1 MHVFFAKMYISTFFD
16 RNTNGYFS
24 ISIQY
29 KTKYNIMSCKYHFHA
44 PWRFRSIP
52 RGNFAR
58 EETLLNYQGKKSF
71 LITNGMKVHFDR
83 NAEKI

>member
-1 MHVFFAKMYISTFFD
+1 
-16 RNTNGYFS
+16 
-24 ISIQY
+24 
-29 KTKYNIMSCKYHFHA
+29 MSCKYHFHA
-44 PWRFRSIP
+44 PWRFRGIP